1 MAVTVEV
8 DMKGE
13 LAKSYGEQSCSWK
26 GTAEIGGQS
35 VELRVGV
42 GYLKRENVTFSRKEI
57 KDINAKNY
65 KPKETLSLKTGYFN
79 GSFPLLFSNNHV
91 MLFLDRLTSLAEDDR
106 FKNVDEIKCT
116 FKDSDNT
123 LGWIIFNNKGERVEG
138 HLDGKYAERGAYE
151 VKAFDNLLKIY
162 PLLTGKKPR
171 EGSYEELG
179 VNKLA
184 RTLQA
189 SIELENSVYNEKL
202 KKGIFKIP
210 WLEGYNVGNIEKADY
225 KKLAKSSEETLK
237 FLQSKTYKNITEGKK
252 KDGIFKSLK
261 KGTNRIINKITGAE
275 SKNVQKLYDHV
286 ANSLNHLELKN
297 IIPPLSSEE
306 SEKYGEFIGGELENL
321 TSDEIKRFEA
331 RRDMIEKIEKTIKN
345 LKDVE
350 PNNGYLLAYTLYEL
364 LKNIEELSKEED
376 FHLTWKR
383 NIWMDSVHHL
393 AMAGDDKIDQIL
405 KQYNILDAD
414 DKIRRVAAAGYIL
427 QMLNLENISK
437 GIPKAKYSESKQRD
451 DKKIRDKEN
460 SYLMGS
466 IMKKYNAVC
475 KKFRNEKKIVTS
487 DDDLTNDKEIVSM
500 LGIVGASFEND
511 LEPLCKNCIKLAEK
525 FLPDNDDDKRK
536 LQEFSG
542 NNSNLNSLLLQFKS
556 HEFYDQFNP
565 DLEKLKLCELL
576 LDKLLATDALKEVNK
591 TLAKEEGQ
599 DAEDLET
606 KVDDK
611 FYNEFYKY
619 YSRLKN
625 SSDLGTYL
633 DETVKKFDALKSDKE
648 WKKWYSYVKDK
659 TLDLK
664 NVINEFVKKH
674 PDYLK
679 GNDINEVKF
688 ISILYIL
695 SRSSERVKSDTTR
708 DQFIACIRV
717 YGMDLYNGKTV
728 PGLFKDSLPLKEAA
742 YKLFKVCHDSADPK
756 GLSKKQCIK
765 ILECIS
771 KDRSNE
777 DSEKFLKLENKIKL
791 KLKAY

>member
-1 MAVTVEV
+1 MARTVNV
-8 DMKGE
+8 DMKRE
-13 LAKSYGEQSCSWK
+13 SVKSQGEQSGSWK
-26 GTAEIGGQS
+26 GTAEVGGER
-35 VELRVGV
+35 VELRVGL
-42 GYLKRENVTFSRKEI
+42 GYLKREKAPFSRKEI
-57 KDINAKNY
+57 KDMNIKNY
-65 KPKETLSLKTGYFN
+65 KPKEILSLKTGDFN

-91 MLFLDRLTSLAEDDR
+91 MLLLDRSTSLAEDDR

-116 FKDSDNT
+116 FKDGDNT
-123 LGWIIFNNKGERVEG
+123 LGWIIFNNKGERVKG
-138 HLDGKYAERGAYE
+138 HSDGKYADRDIYE
-151 VKAFDNLLKIY
+151 AEAFDNLLKVY
-162 PLLTGKKPR
+162 PLLIGKKPR
-171 EGSYEELG
+171 EDYYEELG
-179 VNKLA
+179 VNQLA
-184 RTLQA
+184 
-189 SIELENSVYNEKL
+189 LETVNTISSKNGFDEKF
-202 KKGIFKIP
+202 KEGIFKIP
-210 WLEGYNVGNIEKADY
+210 QLEGFDVANIEKADY
-225 KKLAKSSEETLK
+225 KKLAKSSEQLLK
-237 FLQSKTYKNITEGKK
+237 FLQSRTYKNIKEGKK

-275 SKNVQKLYDHV
+275 SKNVQKLYEHI
-286 ANSLNHLELKN
+286 ANSLKNLELKN
-297 IIPPLSSEE
+297 IIPPLNSEE
-306 SEKYGEFIGGELENL
+306 SEKYEEFIGGQLENL

-331 RRDMIEKIEKTIKN
+331 RRDMIEKIEKTIEN
-345 LKDVE
+345 LKEIE
-350 PNNGYLLAYTLYEL
+350 PNNGYLLTSTLYEL
-364 LKNIEELSKEED
+364 LKNIEEISKEEN

-383 NIWMDSVHHL
+383 NIWTDSKHHF
-393 AMAGDDKIDQIL
+393 AMAGEDKIDQIL

-437 GIPKAKYSESKQRD
+437 GIPKAKYDESKQRD

-460 SYLMGS
+460 SYLMRS
-466 IMKKYNAVC
+466 IMRKYDAVC
-475 KKFRNEKKIVTS
+475 KKFRSDKKIVTS
-487 DDDLTNDKEIVSM
+487 DDDLTNDKEILRM
-500 LGIVGASFEND
+500 LKIVGASFESD
-511 LEPLCKNCIKLAEK
+511 LEMLCKNCIKLAEK
-525 FLPDNDDDKRK
+525 FLPDSDDDKRK
-536 LQEFSG
+536 LQEFSR
-542 NNSNLNSLLLQFKS
+542 NNSNLNGLLLQFKS

-599 DAEDLET
+599 DAEDLKT
-606 KVDDK
+606 KIDDK

-619 YSRLKN
+619 YNRLKN

-695 SRSSERVKSDTTR
+695 SRSSERVKSEVTR
-708 DQFIACIRV
+708 DQFIACLRV

-728 PGLFKDSLPLKEAA
+728 PGLLKDSLPLKEAA
-742 YKLFKVCHDSADPK
+742 YKLFKVCNEVGDNK
-756 GLSKKQCIK
+756 VLSKKQCIK